1 MTNLWSSA
9 VGEGVSYIPLPFYSV
24 VRCALE
30 FPKSDHLLTII
41 AAAESDDPD
50 TTAQFSQS
58 QTLQSTAKAMQITLL
73 EQLAKKRKT
82 VNGATHGS

>member
-30 FPKSDHLLTII
+30 IPKSDHLSTII
-41 AAAESDDPD
+41 AAAEPDDTY

-58 QTLQSTAKAMQITLL
+58 QTLQPTAKVMQIALL
-73 EQLAKKRKT
+73 EQLAKERET